1 MKAAEHLKEA
11 TMDKLRHK
19 EYDFGSKLR
28 QASVIKRLK
37 DYISWYRT
45 INQSLFSNSLPP
57 HAPVSINL
65 DLTSSCNFACPHCV
79 DSGIINTGKHL
90 ELETI
95 KQTIDTLQE
104 KGLLSVI
111 LIGGGEP
118 TLHKNFEEIV
128 RYIKG
133 RGLQLGIV
141 TNGSRLLKV
150 AAIADLLGDADW
162 LRLSLDAGTEK
173 TFARSHMP
181 KISLSLQE
189 ILTNAQKIKKSNP
202 RLTLGYSFVV
212 VWDNL
217 FLNGHALTPNI
228 NEMSEAAR
236 LASSHSFDY
245 VSFKPCLIRQQQS
258 QKESL
263 LEKSDHEQEQLIR
276 ETIQENLK
284 TVQDAVQNNLK
295 ILTSVNLRALLSNQ
309 LAELKNQP
317 ERCHMQF
324 FNTVITPTGIFRCP
338 AFRGVDQAKIGP
350 CEGYSSQPNFEKTAQ
365 NLAREIK
372 AYDSHQECSV
382 VACFY
387 NHVNWWVENIIKSPD
402 TPDSLPVAQD
412 DNFFL

>member
-1 MKAAEHLKEA
+1 MRAAKHLKEA

-28 QASVIKRLK
+28 QASVIERLK
-37 DYISWYRT
+37 AYITWYRT
-45 INQSLFSNSLPP
+45 ISRIPTSNPLPP

-65 DLTSSCNFACPHCV
+65 DLTSACNFACPHCV
-79 DSGIINTGKHL
+79 DSGIINTGKYL

-104 KGLLSVI
+104 RGLLSII

-128 RYIKG
+128 RHIKSK
-133 RGLQLGIV
+133 GLQLGIV
-141 TNGSRLLKV
+141 TNGSRLFKV
-150 AAIADLLGDADW
+150 ATIADLLGDDDW

-181 KISLSLQE
+181 KISLTLQE
-189 ILTNAQKIKKSNP
+189 ILTNAQEIKKSNP
-202 RLTLGYSFVV
+202 RLTLGYSFVI

-217 FLNGHALTPNI
+217 SLNGHALSPNI

-236 LASSHSFDY
+236 LASLHSFDY

-263 LEKSDHEQEQLIR
+263 LEKSDQEQEQRIR
-276 ETIQENLK
+276 EAIQHNLK
-284 TVQDAVQNNLK
+284 TAQDAVQNNLK

-309 LAELKNQP
+309 LSELKNQP
-317 ERCHMQF
+317 KRCHMQF
-324 FNTVITPTGIFRCP
+324 FNTVITPSGIFRCP
-338 AFRGVDQAKIGP
+338 AFRGVDQAQIGP
-350 CEGYSSQPNFEKTAQ
+350 CEGYTNQPNFEKTSQ
-365 NLAREIK
+365 NLSREIQN
-372 AYDSHQECSV
+372 YDSHKECKV

-387 NHVNWWVENIIKSPD
+387 NHVNWWVENIITSSDAPE
-402 TPDSLPVAQD
+402 SLPVAQD

>member
-1 MKAAEHLKEA
+1 MRAAEHLKEA

-28 QASVIKRLK
+28 QASVIERLK
-37 DYISWYRT
+37 DYITWFRT
-45 INQSLFSNSLPP
+45 IQRFPSGNPLPSYSP
-57 HAPVSINL
+57 ISINL

-90 ELETI
+90 AFETI
-95 KQTIDTLQE
+95 KQTVDTLHE
-104 KGLLSVI
+104 KGLLSII

-128 RYIKG
+128 RHIKS

-141 TNGSRLLKV
+141 TNGARLFKV
-150 AAIADLLGDADW
+150 AAIADLLGDEDW

-181 KISLSLQE
+181 KIPITLQE

-202 RLTLGYSFVV
+202 RITLGYSFVI

-217 FLNGHALTPNI
+217 LLDEHALTPNI
-228 NEMSEAAR
+228 NEMSEAVK
-236 LASSHSFDY
+236 LAGLHSFDY
-245 VSFKPCLIRQQQS
+245 VSFKPCLIRQEQS

-263 LEKSDHEQEQLIR
+263 LEKSNQEQEQRIR
-276 ETIQENLK
+276 KTIQQSLK
-284 TVQDAVQNNLK
+284 TAQETVQNNLK
-295 ILTSVNLRALLSNQ
+295 ILTSVNLRALLNNQ

-317 ERCHMQF
+317 TRCHMQF
-324 FNTVITPTGIFRCP
+324 FNTVITPSGIFRCP

-350 CEGYSSQPNFEKTAQ
+350 CEGYTSHTNFQKTSQH
-365 NLAREIK
+365 LAREIK
-372 AYDSHQECSV
+372 HYDSHEECKV

-387 NHVNWWVENIIKSPD
+387 NHVNWWVENIIASPD
-402 TPDSLPVAQD
+402 APDSLPVAQD